1 MKSIGIRQPRT
12 MPTCSNAVAIE
23 ISKKD
28 WIHVTHGVQ
37 LTSQP
42 PMSAGKPCG
51 HSLFAQRHLVRQDGV
66 CRQTEF
72 SKTQANQALVCQT
85 QVFEDA
91 VSGRLS

>member
-1 MKSIGIRQPRT
+1 MKSICIGQPPS
-12 MPTCSNAVAIE
+12 MSTCSNSVAIE
-23 ISKKD
+23 KSKKD

-51 HSLFAQRHLVRQDGV
+51 HSLFAQRHPVRQDSV

-85 QVFEDA
+85 QGFAAA